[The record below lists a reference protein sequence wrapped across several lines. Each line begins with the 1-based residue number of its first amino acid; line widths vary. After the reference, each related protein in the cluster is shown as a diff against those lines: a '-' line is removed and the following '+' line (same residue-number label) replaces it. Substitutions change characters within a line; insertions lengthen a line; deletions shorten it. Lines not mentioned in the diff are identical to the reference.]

1 MADKNKVYKWLD
13 EHTDEAV
20 KLLQDLVRIPSVN
33 PYFDDDESLKREGN
47 AQRYLQKYMED
58 MGFHT
63 ELSYPDAQELIE
75 YKDMAGYN
83 GSHTFEDRPNLYGEL
98 KGEGGGRS
106 IFLSGHMDV
115 VQTGSKWTHGPF
127 SGDLEGETVYGRGTC
142 DMKGGIAAM
151 TIAVKAIKEAGI
163 RLKGDVKIGTVVDEE
178 AGGMGTLALMAK
190 GYRADACI
198 LTEPTHLKLAP
209 LCRGILWGKIIIE
222 GQAGHIEL
230 KREDWRKGGAVDA
243 IDKAAYILEY
253 FKDFNENWKY
263 TKAHKYLPIPCQ
275 IKFAQFEA
283 GEYPTTFANHAEL
296 TFDAQYLPQDKD
308 KNGLGGNVKKEI
320 EDFVQAIARTDPY
333 LRENPPRI
341 EWILDADCGETSD
354 TEDFFGVMKDCLEE
368 LYPEAIVE
376 GNCAHT
382 DMGWFCNVGIPTLN
396 FGPGDSKLCHQSDEH
411 IEIPEYILCAKI
423 IASTIMD
430 WCMCDDTDG
439 KEG

>member
-47 AQRYLQKYMED
+47 AQRYLQKYIED

-178 AGGMGTLALMAK
+178 AEVWE
-190 GYRADACI
+190 R
-198 LTEPTHLKLAP
+198 
-209 LCRGILWGKIIIE
+209 
-222 GQAGHIEL
+222 
-230 KREDWRKGGAVDA
+230 WR
-243 IDKAAYILEY
+243 
-253 FKDFNENWKY
+253 
-263 TKAHKYLPIPCQ
+263 
-275 IKFAQFEA
+275 
-283 GEYPTTFANHAEL
+283 
-296 TFDAQYLPQDKD
+296 
-308 KNGLGGNVKKEI
+308 
-320 EDFVQAIARTDPY
+320 
-333 LRENPPRI
+333 
-341 EWILDADCGETSD
+341 
-354 TEDFFGVMKDCLEE
+354 
-368 LYPEAIVE
+368 
-376 GNCAHT
+376 
-382 DMGWFCNVGIPTLN
+382 
-396 FGPGDSKLCHQSDEH
+396 
-411 IEIPEYILCAKI
+411 
-423 IASTIMD
+423 
-430 WCMCDDTDG
+430 
-439 KEG
+439 